1 MVTNYTL
8 STETNSLK
16 KQPTSSVKRAIA
28 KPCVSSIAHSVKLGW
43 ILVNK
48 KFISQ
53 TQLESVLTTQFRHDK
68 KLGELLIER
77 KLISPQQLQ
86 QALKEQYWRR
96 NGYWV
101 I

>member
-1 MVTNYTL
+1 MAINCTL
-8 STETNSLK
+8 ITKANALK
-16 KQPTSSVKRAIA
+16 KQVTSPVENTLAKR
-28 KPCVSSIAHSVKLGW
+28 CVSSIGHSVKLGW

-53 TQLESVLTTQFRHDK
+53 AQLESVLTIQFRYDK
-68 KLGELLIER
+68 KLGELLVEQ
-77 KLISPQQLQ
+77 KLISHKQLE
-86 QALKEQYWRR
+86 QALKEQYWRQ

>member
-1 MVTNYTL
+1 MATNHTL
-8 STETNSLK
+8 TTET
-16 KQPTSSVKRAIA
+16 TSINQQFTTTMK
-28 KPCVSSIAHSVKLGW
+28 SSIAHSAKLGW

-48 KFISQ
+48 KTISQ
-53 TQLESVLTTQFRHDK
+53 TQLESALTIQFSHDK
-68 KLGELLIER
+68 KLGELLVEQHF
-77 KLISPQQLQ
+77 ISREELE

>member
-1 MVTNYTL
+1 MVTTYIVNSKTTSTKKKSTL
-8 STETNSLK
+8 ITRS
-16 KQPTSSVKRAIA
+16 A
-28 KPCVSSIAHSVKLGW
+28 KLGW

-53 TQLESVLTTQFRHDK
+53 SQLESALNLQFSQNK
-68 KLGELLIER
+68 KLGELLLDQQ
-77 KLISPQQLQ
+77 LISREELEL
-86 QALKEQYWRR
+86 ALKEQYWRR

>member
-1 MVTNYTL
+1 MDEIMLLCCTL
-8 STETNSLK
+8 PTETISIK
-16 KQPTSSVKRAIA
+16 KQPT
-28 KPCVSSIAHSVKLGW
+28 PSIKTSLCDAAKLGW

-48 KFISQ
+48 KNISQ
-53 TQLESVLTTQFRHDK
+53 AQLESALTIQFRDRK
-68 KLGELLIER
+68 KLGELLVEQH
-77 KLISPQQLQ
+77 LISCDQLE

>member
-1 MVTNYTL
+1 MLINYAST
-8 STETNSLK
+8 TETTSIK
-16 KQPTSSVKRAIA
+16 KQPTPPIK
-28 KPCVSSIAHSVKLGW
+28 SSIANSVQLGW

-48 KFISQ
+48 KTISQ
-53 TQLESVLTTQFRHDK
+53 IQLESALTFQSCHGQK
-68 KLGELLIER
+68 IGELLVEQQ
-77 KLISPQQLQ
+77 LISREELE

>member
-8 STETNSLK
+8 NLRTTSTKNQPKPILK
-16 KQPTSSVKRAIA
+16 NLLV
-28 KPCVSSIAHSVKLGW
+28 HSTKLGW

-48 KFISQ
+48 KIISQ
-53 TQLESVLTTQFRHDK
+53 GQLESALNLQFYKHK
-68 KLGELLIER
+68 KLGELLVEQ
-77 KLISPQQLQ
+77 KLISREELEL
-86 QALKEQYWRR
+86 ALKEQYWRR

>member
-1 MVTNYTL
+1 M
-8 STETNSLK
+8 
-16 KQPTSSVKRAIA
+16 TS
-28 KPCVSSIAHSVKLGW
+28 SVKLGW

-48 KFISQ
+48 KIISQ
-53 TQLESVLTTQFRHDK
+53 AQLESVLTTQFRYDK
-68 KLGELLIER
+68 KLGELLVEQ
-77 KLISPQQLQ
+77 KLISRKQLD

>member
-1 MVTNYTL
+1 MSLCCTL
-8 STETNSLK
+8 PTETTSIK
-16 KQPTSSVKRAIA
+16 QQPTPDIKSSLCDSA
-28 KPCVSSIAHSVKLGW
+28 KLGW

-48 KFISQ
+48 KTISPA
-53 TQLESVLTTQFRHDK
+53 QLESALTVHFYDEK
-68 KLGELLIER
+68 KLGELLVEQH
-77 KLISPQQLQ
+77 LISHNELE

>member
-1 MVTNYTL
+1 MSLCCTL
-8 STETNSLK
+8 PAKTTSIK
-16 KQPTSSVKRAIA
+16 KQPTSSMK
-28 KPCVSSIAHSVKLGW
+28 SSLCDSAKLGL

-48 KFISQ
+48 KTISQ
-53 TQLESVLTTQFRHDK
+53 AQLESALIVQFHDDK
-68 KLGELLIER
+68 KLGELLVEQH
-77 KLISPQQLQ
+77 LICCDQLE